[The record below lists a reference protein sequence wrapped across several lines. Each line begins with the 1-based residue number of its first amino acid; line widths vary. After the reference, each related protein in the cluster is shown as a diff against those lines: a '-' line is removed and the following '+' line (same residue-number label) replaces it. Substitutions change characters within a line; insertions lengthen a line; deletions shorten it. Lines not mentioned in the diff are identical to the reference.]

1 MTHFLSDYVQGMK
14 DERERIIELLREKR
28 ALRDSICDD
37 ELVLYTQDGPID
49 ITHKELEDRDV

>member
-1 MTHFLSDYVQGMK
+1 MTDYELARRQGIK
-14 DERERIIELLREKR
+14 EERERIIELLREKR

-49 ITHKELEDRDV
+49 ITHKELEGRDV